1 MATLQEPP
9 AKRRH
14 QAVKFPLIP
23 SSGFN
28 ISAWAIDHP
37 YAVVAFYA
45 AIVILALIAVF
56 GGIMPRRMMPYVE
69 SPLVGVVTAQPGLSA
84 QEMETYI
91 SKPIEE
97 RMTDIRGAR
106 TIRSTSQDGLSVVS
120 LEFPYGANMQ
130 RATGDVQAIMNSA
143 QADLPQTGANL
154 KPSWVLPIDPLNIPI
169 LSLSLTGDPA
179 QGWTPVA
186 LRAFAEN
193 QAVAALKQV
202 PDVQSVGVYGGAKR
216 QLRVVVDR
224 DKLAAY
230 GYSILDV
237 RDVIDKNS
245 IARPAGTLTSGPN
258 ESIVRVAG
266 LAQDAQTVGSY
277 PLGARNGQVVSL
289 KDVATIT
296 DGVRE
301 QRSGYHFAFN
311 DGGSHNGIEGL
322 NDNAVE
328 VAVIQNPAA
337 GSPPVIAGVMAE
349 ARKLE
354 ADHAGLHFRVAYDNA
369 HFVDILFHNTGEELL
384 AAVLLCGLVVLLF
397 LGNGRG
403 TLISM
408 TTIPVSLAMAI
419 LLMVPFGFSLNSSTL
434 IGLLICI
441 GRLVDDSVIDIHAV
455 ERHLRLGKDPRT
467 ATVDGITEVRLAVA
481 ASTLMLVL
489 ALTPLLFCGGI
500 TQLMFVGLVYPII
513 FGLLA
518 SFLVSLTLTAVMASK
533 LLRAHET
540 QPRKRGLGHVLA
552 PLQAGLERMDD
563 GYRRLVLT
571 LLRNKFSVVGA
582 AVCTVVVGFGFYHF
596 IGSEMMPLADVGQGY
611 GVLEMAPGASYAQTA
626 QATRAFEHVL
636 LRQPEIKKVSSEIGS
651 EPGGTYFTGYA
662 MNQVN
667 TATLMMTL
675 SDKDDRARTIWQV
688 MDAARAEA
696 LATIPNIRRLQIKE
710 MGSDVM
716 ATSAAPVQL
725 LVTGPDLS
733 ILSKLAEQVAEIA
746 RRTPGTYQAATSWA
760 TEKPSYRL
768 NVDTRRAAELGLTPA
783 DISDQAYYAMG
794 GGLTG
799 EFYRPPHVRQDTI
812 DVRYKQSQR
821 RSPDDLLQMSVT
833 APAQDGQSLQVPLK
847 TLATL
852 TPQLVPPVI
861 EHDGLQR
868 TVSVLAY
875 YRKGGPPSMDL
886 AMAIITK
893 ASAQLNFPPGYSL
906 QMRGDMTQMM
916 DSFARLLRGLELSVL
931 LIFLVLIAQFR
942 GLLPPFQM
950 VLSIPLELSGV
961 FVGLWLAHQAFSS
974 VSIMAVIVLTGMDIT
989 TAILLIDQI
998 IRRRAEGDLPRN
1010 EAVALACRDR
1020 LRPILMTSLI
1030 TIITMLPVAFAP
1042 RTGMDAYQPL
1052 GTVIVS
1058 GLLVGTLLS
1067 LLVIPV
1073 MHVAVDDI
1081 GMWLRRH
1088 RRAAG
1093 TALTLLLCL
1102 SVEAVSLRPA
1112 RADTPTPPNAD
1123 ALPVISCPLTLAG
1136 AVTLALANNL
1146 TLKASQ
1152 ADADAASAG
1161 ARAARAQAKPTLS
1174 TTTYA
1179 TAGDSPNI
1187 FTTSPGVGPQ
1197 NLFNAPPH
1205 GFADQ
1210 NLMLMIPLSTGG
1222 RIAARVRAG
1231 RIRAAAAVSTLDAA
1245 RLSVTESVAEA
1256 YITALLRQSLVQAAQ
1271 SRLAAED
1278 EQVRVT
1284 LLKVGTGRS
1293 APVDL
1298 LREQA
1303 EQADARQAVLR
1314 AQNEAAL
1321 ALVALKV
1328 TLGVSQD
1335 SSPALADTL
1344 EGLTNQAAA
1353 LPSTLGSAL
1362 RLAAARRSEIAAA
1375 AQRQE
1380 AAQAGVTDAQGAF
1393 RPQVYGV
1400 AMGDTMTFAP
1410 RQARTGYSVGI
1421 TASLPLADGGQRR
1434 ADVDAAKAR
1443 LARAKAETQIARQT
1457 VTQDATAAWLS
1468 LETARAASQAAL
1480 AGLAAAREAFHLAG
1494 LRYNAGKSVAAERL
1508 DALAA
1513 LTRAQGNAAQAAADL
1528 LIARAKLSQAIGQV
1542 GG

>member
-1 MATLQEPP
+1 MATVQEPP
-9 AKRRH
+9 
-14 QAVKFPLIP
+14 VKLSRQRGIRPP
-23 SSGFN
+23 QKGRGFN
-28 ISAWAIDHP
+28 VSAWAIEHP
-37 YAVVAFYA
+37 YVVMAFY
-45 AIVILALIAVF
+45 VGVVLLALVAVF
-56 GGIMPRRMMPYVE
+56 GGTMSRRMMPYVE
-69 SPLVGVVTAQPGLSA
+69 SPLVGVVTTQPGLSA

-106 TIRSTSQDGLSVVS
+106 YIRSTSQDGLSVVS
-120 LEFPYGANMQ
+120 LEFPYGTNMQ
-130 RATGDVQAIMNSA
+130 RATTDVQAVMNSA

-186 LRAFAEN
+186 LRSFAEN

-202 PDVQSVGVYGGAKR
+202 PDVQSVEVYGGAKR

-224 DKLAAY
+224 DRLAAY

-237 RDVIDKNS
+237 RDAIDKNS
-245 IARPAGTLTSGPN
+245 VAKPAGTITSGVS
-258 ESIVRVAG
+258 ESIVRVTD
-266 LAQDAQTVGSY
+266 LAQDAQTVASY
-277 PLGARNGQVVSL
+277 PLGAKNGQVVYL

-301 QRSGYHFAFN
+301 QRSGYHFVDN
-311 DGGSHNGIEGL
+311 DGSSHSGIEGL
-322 NDNAVE
+322 DNDAVE
-328 VAVIQNPAA
+328 VAVIQNPAS
-337 GSPPVIAGVMAE
+337 GSPPVIAGVMDQV
-349 ARKLE
+349 RKLE
-354 ADHAGLHFRVAYDNA
+354 ADYPGLHFRVAYDNS
-369 HFVDILFHNTGEELL
+369 HFVNILFKNTGEELL
-384 AAVLLCGLVVLLF
+384 IAVLLCGLIVLLF

-408 TTIPVSLAMAI
+408 ITIPVSMAMAI
-419 LLMVPFGFSLNSSTL
+419 LFMAPFGFSLNSSTL
-434 IGLLICI
+434 IGLLLSI

-455 ERHLRLGKDPRT
+455 ERHLKMGKDPKT

-481 ASTLMLVL
+481 ASTIMLVL
-489 ALTPLLFCGGI
+489 ALAPLLFCGGI

-518 SFLVSLTLTAVMASK
+518 SFLVSLTLTATLASR
-533 LLRAHET
+533 LLQSHGTPHRQSWLIAHT
-540 QPRKRGLGHVLA
+540 LTPIQHGLD
-552 PLQAGLERMDD
+552 RMDN
-563 GYRRLVLT
+563 GYRRLVLA
-571 LLRNKFSVVGA
+571 LLRNKFSVIGA
-582 AVCTVVVGFGFYHF
+582 AVCTIVIGFGFYNF

-611 GVLEMAPGASYAQTA
+611 GVLEMAPGASYQQTEA
-626 QATRAFEHVL
+626 AAASFERIL
-636 LRQPEIKKVSSEIGS
+636 LQYPEIKKASTEIGS

-667 TATLMMTL
+667 TATMMITL
-675 SDKDDRARTIWQV
+675 SDKDARSRTIWQV
-688 MDAARAEA
+688 IDAARAQA
-696 LATIPNIRRLQIKE
+696 LKTIPNIRRLQIKE

-716 ATSAAPVQL
+716 ASSAAPVQI
-725 LVTGPDLS
+725 LVTGPDLN
-733 ILSKLAEQVAEIA
+733 ILSKLAEQVADIA
-746 RRTPGTYQAATSWA
+746 RRTPGAYQVSTSWA
-760 TEKPSYRL
+760 TEKPTYRL
-768 NVDTRRAAELGLTPA
+768 DVDAARAAELGLNTSDVA
-783 DISDQAYYAMG
+783 DQAYYAMG
-794 GGLTG
+794 GGLTN
-799 EFYRPPHVRQDTI
+799 EFYRLPNVRQDTI
-812 DVRYKQSQR
+812 DVRYKDSQR
-821 RSPDDLLQMSVT
+821 RSPYDLLQMSVT
-833 APAQDGQSLQVPLK
+833 APGGQQGNSVQVPLK

-852 TPQLVPPVI
+852 TPQMAPTIV

-893 ASAQLNFPPGYSL
+893 ASSQLNFPPGYSL

-942 GLLPPFQM
+942 GLLAPFQM

-961 FVGLWLAHQAFSS
+961 FLGLWLAHQAFSS

-998 IRRRAEGDLPRN
+998 MRRRAEGNLPRN

-1030 TIITMLPVAFAP
+1030 TIITMLPVALAP

-1073 MHVAVDDI
+1073 MHVAVDDLAS
-1081 GMWLRRH
+1081 WLHGRR
-1088 RRAAG
+1088 RLGKVVAPCLCLLLTG
-1093 TALTLLLCL
+1093 TLLRPSSADVPTLTVSSGRL
-1102 SVEAVSLRPA
+1102 SLQDAV
-1112 RADTPTPPNAD
+1112 
-1123 ALPVISCPLTLAG
+1123 
-1136 AVTLALANNL
+1136 AVALANNL
-1146 TLKASQ
+1146 TLKEAQ
-1152 ADADAASAG
+1152 ADADAALAG
-1161 ARAARAQAKPTLS
+1161 ARSVKAQASPSLS

-1179 TAGDSPNI
+1179 TTGDSSNI

-1197 NLFNAPPH
+1197 NLFNVPPH

-1222 RIAARVRAG
+1222 RLAG
-1231 RIRAAAAVSTLDAA
+1231 RTQAGRSQAAAASSSLDAA
-1245 RLSVTESVAEA
+1245 RLSVAESVTEA
-1256 YITALLRQSLVQAAQ
+1256 YVTALLRQSLVDAAQ

-1284 LLKVGTGRS
+1284 QEKVNTGRS

-1303 EQADARQAVLR
+1303 EQADAQEALLR
-1314 AQNEAAL
+1314 AQNDAAL
-1321 ALVALKV
+1321 GLVNLKV
-1328 TLGVSQD
+1328 VLGVSQD
-1335 SSPALADTL
+1335 SPITLSDTLDGLAGQPIALPVSLQEAQRLALA
-1344 EGLTNQAAA
+1344 
-1353 LPSTLGSAL
+1353 
-1362 RLAAARRSEIAAA
+1362 RRPELAAA
-1375 AQRQE
+1375 AQIAE
-1380 AAQAGVTDAQGAF
+1380 AAKAAVRDAQGAYQ
-1393 RPQVYGV
+1393 PQVYGV
-1400 AMGDTMTFAP
+1400 AMGDAMALTQGRSRA
-1410 RQARTGYSVGI
+1410 GYSVGI
-1421 TASLPLADGGQRR
+1421 TASLPLVDGGQRR

-1443 LARAKAETQIARQT
+1443 MARAEAEAQVVQQT
-1457 VTQDATAAWLS
+1457 VTQEVTAAWLN
-1468 LETARAASQAAL
+1468 LQVATVANRATG
-1480 AGLAAAREAFHLAG
+1480 AGLIAAREAYRLAD

-1513 LTRAQGNAAQAAADL
+1513 LTRARGSQAQVTSDL
-1528 LIARAKLSQAIGQV
+1528 VIARAKLKRSMGM
-1542 GG
+1542 